1 MQKRQ
6 VLTQFVVLAFVAVCC
21 GFAVH
26 FALAKNGLGD
36 IGFLFDAAVVLGVG
50 AVAFGCFNPNAP
62 FFGKVISGRP
72 IGVPIVA
79 LTFDDGPSPETTPRV
94 LDVLRAANAK
104 ATFFVLGKHAEL
116 HPELVRRISEEGHE
130 VASHGWTHNLLVF
143 ASPRTVRRELEATSR
158 LIERCGAPTPKL
170 FRAPHGFRRPHLS
183 REIGQ
188 LGMRMVGWSKG
199 VFDTALPGA
208 EVIAERS
215 ALAMRPGAILLL
227 HDADGNG
234 SGDRSQTAEALPAI
248 LKAADEKGLRT
259 VTVSELAAYE
269 RPGISWLRVGLMAG
283 VLLAVLAVIFYRV
296 GPGKIDRTA
305 ELIAGLNLGLVTAAV
320 IANLI
325 SIALKAVVWKAT
337 LDSVPSRPPVRY
349 PYIVSA
355 VFVGFLMNSILV
367 ARAGEVARI
376 VVLKRRIKRETQV
389 VVPFITIAG
398 TVIAETLVL
407 VGTLVLLMA
416 VAVFVIPGLP
426 SQVMTGTL
434 ILLVATIVLAAAM
447 VAIEIV
453 AKARRRSAAQ
463 RAQRPDGLLPR
474 LASQV
479 ERLLHEIQ
487 HGQQLFLHPARAALA
502 IGAGL
507 ASWIAN
513 LVAIWFTLLAFGIT
527 KDAFA
532 AAVVVFAVSNLVGV
546 VPLTPGNVGVFQVA
560 VSLALA
566 SGFGV
571 SKGVGLSFG
580 VGLQAIEVGLGAGLG
595 LAFLSI
601 EGLNISQVQHEIAD
615 AEAPPGGA
623 QAPS

>member
-6 VLTQFVVLAFVAVCC
+6 VLTQFVVLAFAAVCC
-21 GFAVH
+21 GFAGH

-36 IGFLFDAAVVLGVG
+36 IGFLLDLAVVLGVG
-50 AVAFGCFNPNAP
+50 AVAVGCFNPNAP
-62 FFGKVISGRP
+62 FFGRVISGAP
-72 IGVPIVA
+72 IGASIMA
-79 LTFDDGPSPETTPRV
+79 LTFDDGPSPDTTPRV
-94 LDVLRAANAK
+94 LEALRAANAK

-116 HPELVRRISEEGHE
+116 HPELVRQISEEGHE

-143 ASPRTVRRELEATSR
+143 ASPATVRRELEATSR

-188 LGMRMVGWSKG
+188 LGMRVVGWSKG

-208 EVIAERS
+208 DVIAERS

-227 HDADGNG
+227 HDGDGNG

-269 RPGISWLRVGLMAG
+269 RPGISWLRAGLMGG

-320 IANLI
+320 IANLV

-337 LDSVPSRPPVRY
+337 IDSVPSRPPVRY
-349 PYIVSA
+349 PHIVSA

-376 VVLKRRIKRETQV
+376 VVLRRRIKRETQV

-416 VAVFVIPGLP
+416 VAVFTIPGLP

-434 ILLVATIVLAAAM
+434 IMLAATVVLAAAM
-447 VAIEIV
+447 VAIELI

-463 RAQRPDGLLPR
+463 RAQRADGLLPR
-474 LASQV
+474 LAGQI

-507 ASWIAN
+507 VSWLAN

-527 KDAFA
+527 HDAFA
-532 AAVVVFAVSNLVGV
+532 AAVVVFAVSNLIGV

-566 SGFGV
+566 SGFDV

-601 EGLNISQVQHEIAD
+601 EGLNISQVQHEIKD

-623 QAPS
+623 QPEG

>member
-21 GFAVH
+21 GFGLH
-26 FALAKNGLGD
+26 FAMAKNGLGN
-36 IGFLFDAAVVLGVG
+36 IGFLVDVAVVLGVG
-50 AVAFGCFNPNAP
+50 AVAVGCFNPNSP
-62 FFGKVISGRP
+62 FFGKIIAGRP
-72 IGVPIVA
+72 IGPAMMA
-79 LTFDDGPSPETTPRV
+79 LTFDDGPSPDTTPRI
-94 LDVLRAANAK
+94 LETLRAANAK
-104 ATFFVLGKHAEL
+104 ATFFVLGKHAEK
-116 HPELVRRISEEGHE
+116 HPELVRQISEEGHE
-130 VASHGWTHNLLVF
+130 VASHGWTHNILLF
-143 ASPRTVRRELEATSR
+143 ASPGTVKQELERTTQ
-158 LIERCGAPTPKL
+158 LIERCGVPAPKL
-170 FRAPHGFRRPHLS
+170 FRAPHGFRRPLLA
-183 REIGQ
+183 REVRK

-199 VFDTALPGA
+199 VFDTALPGS
-208 EVIAERS
+208 EVIVERS
-215 ALAMRPGAILLL
+215 AQAMRPGAILLL

-234 SGDRSQTAEALPAI
+234 DGDRSQTADALPGI
-248 LKAADEKGLRT
+248 LKAANERGLRP
-259 VTVSELAAYE
+259 VTVSELANFE
-269 RPGISWLRVGLMAG
+269 HGGISWLRAGLAAVA
-283 VLLAVLAVIFYRV
+283 VLTVLAVIGYRV
-296 GPGKIDRTA
+296 GPGKIDGTL

-320 IANLI
+320 VANLI

-349 PYIVSA
+349 PHIVSA

-407 VGTLVLLMA
+407 VGTLVILLA
-416 VAVFVIPGLP
+416 VAVFTIPGLP
-426 SQVMTGTL
+426 PQVMTGTL
-434 ILLVATIVLAAAM
+434 ILLAATVVLAVVM
-447 VAIEIV
+447 VAVEFL
-453 AKARRRSAAQ
+453 AKVRRR
-463 RAQRPDGLLPR
+463 RAPQQATRADGLVPF
-474 LASQV
+474 LAGKV
-479 ERLLHEIQ
+479 ERLLHEVQ
-487 HGQQLFLHPARAALA
+487 HGHQLFLNPPRAALA

-507 ASWIAN
+507 VSWLAN

-527 KDAFA
+527 SDAFA
-532 AAVVVFAVSNLVGV
+532 AAVVVFAVSNLVGI

-571 SKGVGLSFG
+571 SRGIGLSFG
-580 VGLQAIEVGLGAGLG
+580 IGLQAIEVGLGAGLG
-595 LAFLSI
+595 LLFLSI

-623 QAPS
+623 QAQG